1 MGAHYS
7 ESPPG
12 PTRGTSHSD
21 HVQGPPRKKMR
32 KGTKSCLEC
41 RRRKIKCTFEPG
53 STAVCKECYARG
65 STCIDQEHGDLQAVN
80 SVAVTDQTY
89 SLRERVT
96 QLEGLVKEVLNRL
109 PNGGDRSSSASS
121 SAAADTHSGNEYRSA
136 LCHYQTDLPPAA
148 VVLKSLRNTS
158 TVLPAESSLP
168 LPSGLRE
175 DAPAL
180 SLFDNAVLTRKDDPP
195 QISRERYNKNKAL
208 TQGLTAM
215 LPGARELNILLDVSQ
230 NWWVIWRKMFPEI
243 TDRRCSTI
251 KESISH
257 SLRSENPAEV
267 AKMILCIAISIDQL
281 PSDWDFS
288 QLHLDGSPQELMER
302 YIATVDQLITSDDE
316 IAGTVDGI
324 ECMFLQG
331 KYYINIGR
339 PRRAWLVFRRAI
351 SFAQLLGLHRLALMK
366 PAKPDLQHT
375 RQVSL
380 WAHLFQG
387 DQYLALTLGLP
398 LNIQSQFCDPC
409 IPPIGQPT
417 EHTEGDAF
425 LLRMSPI
432 VAKIADRNQNP
443 TLDFSL
449 TLRLDQEMDELAQ
462 SVSQD
467 WWGKTDALAPPLEDH
482 YDRLLSQF
490 YFHLVRKLLHLPFML
505 KSSADKRYQYSYTA
519 ALDSS
524 RDMIRFYDALRG
536 SDTVGPYICKLVD
549 FQAFSA
555 AMLILLNLYGYSQ
568 GVQKNV
574 EQDQS
579 DSALVDTT
587 IEILRGASKEA
598 GGIVAAQSLKALEM
612 IAEARHGCKE
622 EHHGQTIKVSIPYF
636 GTVTVGAGK
645 NFQIPKPGVYPRSA
659 ARPRQQNCA
668 PAPALRA
675 KAPSNAGLPTPPS
688 ATASTSHVSPPA
700 SLPNDPSCSSTTTS
714 LFPSPYTA
722 DSLSYTDVSSQPEPP
737 RNQNNHTNS
746 NFADD
751 PFISFDSYLAVPP
764 IGFGGMNMDH
774 FQTGLTPGLEAG
786 GPEMMNGMNNGFPW
800 LGAGLDLDAGWNWFG
815 TEGVAFGN
823 TANADP

>member
-1 MGAHYS
+1 MAATGA
-7 ESPPG
+7 
-12 PTRGTSHSD
+12 
-21 HVQGPPRKKMR
+21 
-32 KGTKSCLEC
+32 L
-41 RRRKIKCTFEPG
+41 
-53 STAVCKECYARG
+53 
-65 STCIDQEHGDLQAVN
+65 L
-80 SVAVTDQTY
+80 
-89 SLRERVT
+89 
-96 QLEGLVKEVLNRL
+96 
-109 PNGGDRSSSASS
+109 
-121 SAAADTHSGNEYRSA
+121 SA
-136 LCHYQTDLPPAA
+136 LLRLQILTVVTHTEGSLWHHQADLAPAA

-158 TVLPAESSLP
+158 VAPPAESSLP
-168 LPSGLRE
+168 LPSGLRG

-180 SLFDNAVLTRKDDPP
+180 SLFDNAVFTRKDEPQ

-208 TQGLTAM
+208 TQSLTAM
-215 LPGARELNILLDVSQ
+215 LPGARELDIILDVSE
-230 NWWVIWRKMFPEI
+230 NWWTIWRKMFPEI
-243 TDRRCSTI
+243 TDRRCNTI

-288 QLHLDGSPQELMER
+288 QLHLDGSRQELMER

-316 IAGTVDGI
+316 IAATVDGI
-324 ECMFLQG
+324 ECMCLQA

-380 WAHLFQG
+380 WTHLFQG

-398 LNIQSQFCDPC
+398 LSIQSQFCDPC
-409 IPPIGQPT
+409 IPALDQPT

-425 LLRMSPI
+425 QLRISPI
-432 VAKIADRNQNP
+432 IAKIVDRNQNP

-449 TLRLDQEMDELAQ
+449 TLRLDQEMDDLAQ

-467 WWGKTDALAPPLEDH
+467 WWGRTDAPAPTIEEH
-482 YDRLLSQF
+482 FDRLLSQF

-505 KSSADKRYQYSYTA
+505 KSTTDKRYQYSYTA

-536 SDTVGPYICKLVD
+536 TDAVGPFICKLVD

-555 AMLILLNLYGYSQ
+555 AMLILLNLYGYSD
-568 GVQKNV
+568 GSQKNT

-612 IAEARHGCKE
+612 IAEARHGCNG
-622 EHHGQTIKVSIPYF
+622 EHNSQCTVKVSIPYF
-636 GTVTVGAGK
+636 GTVRVGAGK
-645 NFQIPKPGVYPRSA
+645 KFHIPKPGVYPRSA
-659 ARPRQQNCA
+659 SKSRQQNCCPATAIAPVPA
-668 PAPALRA
+668 PAPRA

-688 ATASTSHVSPPA
+688 ATASNSHISPPP
-700 SLPNDPSCSSTTTS
+700 SLPHDTSCSSTTTS
-714 LFPSPYTA
+714 LFPSPYTTN
-722 DSLSYTDVSSQPEPP
+722 SLPYTDASSQPDQP
-737 RNQNNHTNS
+737 RDHKNS
-746 NFADD
+746 NTDNSIFADD
-751 PFISFDSYLAVPP
+751 PFISFDSYMGIPP
-764 IGFGGMNMDH
+764 IGVGGMNMDP
-774 FQTGLTPGLEAG
+774 FQTGMTPGVEAG
-786 GPEMMNGMNNGFPW
+786 GPELINGMNNGLPW
-800 LGAGLDLDAGWNWFG
+800 LGGLLDLDASWNWFG
-815 TEGVAFGN
+815 TEGVIFGG
-823 TANADP
+823 TGTADP